1 MTLLCAYNPFYELDA
16 HNEYLLN
23 SWAIVIFCAN
33 LCFPLIDQE
42 VSKPGEQDAA
52 GKSAGEAAT
61 ESKVEATPST

>member
-1 MTLLCAYNPFYELDA
+1 MLQF
-16 HNEYLLN
+16 
-23 SWAIVIFCAN
+23 VIFCTN
-33 LCFPLIDQE
+33 PCFPIIDQE